1 MRHVKLLG
9 IAVVVG
15 CGGAMAAC
23 SDLTDIKNTGIV
35 QPESENNAVGAAAF
49 YAGATQ
55 KFVAAT
61 QNSIM
66 FTGLFTDE
74 WIDGTNGGVFG
85 YLDARRAQT
94 SVVQTGQELTDYSN
108 ALIAVRFATEAL
120 LKYAPKPGSRVAQM
134 YSYSGYLELFLAEQF
149 CNGIPFGNIDFNG
162 TVTHGAGITT
172 AETYARAIAHFDSA
186 IAVSD
191 SARVTNLALL
201 GKGRALV
208 GLGKF
213 AEAAAAVA
221 AVPTNFVYN
230 LDINAAVAGNQNT
243 LYTFGTLNK
252 RTGVSP
258 GANGINGINWVGAA
272 DPRVRVQANG
282 KALDGI
288 QDVFTYLPFNGLGA
302 PVPIATGIAARLIQ
316 AEAALQANNND
327 AATTGTGWLGI
338 LNTLRTSGITPAMTP
353 LADPGSFAARVDLL
367 FRERA
372 FWLYL
377 TANRMPDMRRL
388 VRQYGR
394 AENTVFPTGTYKDNL
409 PYGTEVNFVAPTLEG
424 PNPAYTGC
432 IDRKA

>member
-1 MRHVKLLG
+1 
-9 IAVVVG
+9 
-15 CGGAMAAC
+15 MAAC

-191 SARVTNLALL
+191 SARSDQPCP
-201 GKGRALV
+201 GREGAC
-208 GLGKF
+208 
-213 AEAAAAVA
+213 
-221 AVPTNFVYN
+221 
-230 LDINAAVAGNQNT
+230 AGWSRQIR
-243 LYTFGTLNK
+243 GSSG
-252 RTGVSP
+252 RGRR
-258 GANGINGINWVGAA
+258 GAYQL
-272 DPRVRVQANG
+272 RVQPRYQCNRRREPEHPVHVRHSEQAHWRLAG
-282 KALDGI
+282 SQRDQRDQLGRRRRSARSRAGEWKGPRRDSGC
-288 QDVFTYLPFNGLGA
+288 VYLPSVQRARGSRA
-302 PVPIATGIAARLIQ
+302 YRDWYCARLIQ

-338 LNTLRTSGITPAMTP
+338 LNTLRTTGITPAMTP

>member
-1 MRHVKLLG
+1 
-9 IAVVVG
+9 
-15 CGGAMAAC
+15 
-23 SDLTDIKNTGIV
+23 
-35 QPESENNAVGAAAF
+35 
-49 YAGATQ
+49 
-55 KFVAAT
+55 
-61 QNSIM
+61 
-66 FTGLFTDE
+66 
-74 WIDGTNGGVFG
+74 
-85 YLDARRAQT
+85 
-94 SVVQTGQELTDYSN
+94 
-108 ALIAVRFATEAL
+108 
-120 LKYAPKPGSRVAQM
+120 
-134 YSYSGYLELFLAEQF
+134 
-149 CNGIPFGNIDFNG
+149 
-162 TVTHGAGITT
+162 
-172 AETYARAIAHFDSA
+172 
-186 IAVSD
+186 VSD
-191 SARVTNLALL
+191 SARVTNLALV

-213 AEAAAAVA
+213 ADAAAAVA

-338 LNTLRTSGITPAMTP
+338 LNTLRTTGITPAMTP